1 VSPRSTVTDGH
12 EVSTPSTRQD
22 CARRLLAEIEAGNG
36 TSQRTLARRA
46 GAALGLTNLVLRKL
60 VRKGWV
66 RITRI
71 KRNRVR
77 YLITPA
83 GLAEKAR
90 ISTAYL
96 AYTTRFYV
104 EARDRVRDRL
114 AVLSAGW
121 PMPVDGG
128 KRVGFY
134 GATDVAEIGFVC
146 LQETDLIVTAVFD
159 GDASRR
165 FFGTP
170 VHGLS
175 ALDDPASWNAF
186 GVLAVMAF
194 EETRRREAELHLDA
208 ICFPPE
214 RRFWI

>member
-1 VSPRSTVTDGH
+1 MTDGH
-12 EVSTPSTRQD
+12 GVSTPSSRQD
-22 CARRLLAEIEAGNG
+22 CARRILAEIEAGNG

-46 GAALGLTNLVLRKL
+46 GVALGLTNLVLRKL

-83 GLAEKAR
+83 GIAEKAR

-104 EARDRVRDRL
+104 EARNRVRERL
-114 AVLSAGW
+114 AALSSGW
-121 PMPVDGG
+121 PMPIDGG

-146 LQETDLIVTAVFD
+146 LQETDLIVTAVF
-159 GDASRR
+159 GDNGTRR

-170 VHGLS
+170 VHGVG
-175 ALDDPASWNAF
+175 ALDDPASWNDF

-194 EETRRREAELHLDA
+194 EETGRRQAERHLDA